1 MIFEEFGMTEV
12 TKHGDDYN
20 EESSLAE
27 QYPFSICPEC
37 LSQDTNIVDDRYNYS
52 KSHRTG
58 DHRYHRRGIFYDK
71 LVHVNYICN
80 QCHSEW
86 TKTYL
91 VKDEKRVTIFSN
103 EIDSL
108 IAVMIILGLLFILAA
123 ISTVCSVIVASDF
136 EVNEMPLNIK
146 IWLLLSVLLTL
157 IFGMFSLI
165 AYSDI

>member
-1 MIFEEFGMTEV
+1 MTFEEFGATKV
-12 TKHGDDYN
+12 TKHGDNYD
-20 EESSLAE
+20 EASSLAE
-27 QYPFSICPEC
+27 QYPFSLCPEC

-52 KSHRTG
+52 KSNRTG

-80 QCHSEW
+80 QCHSEFS
-86 TKTYL
+86 KTYI
-91 VKDEKRVTIFSN
+91 VKGEKRDTIFSN
-103 EIDSL
+103 EIDIS

-136 EVNEMPLNIK
+136 EVNEIPSNIK

-165 AYSDI
+165 GYSDI